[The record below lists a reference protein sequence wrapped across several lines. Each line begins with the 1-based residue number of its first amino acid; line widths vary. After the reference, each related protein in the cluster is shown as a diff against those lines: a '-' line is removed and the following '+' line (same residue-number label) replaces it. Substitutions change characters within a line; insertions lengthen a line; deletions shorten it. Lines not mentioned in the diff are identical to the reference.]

1 MPLNRLSKKEITES
15 YNKYARWYD
24 ILEKVPEI
32 LGISRVRKTLF
43 GMASGKV
50 LEVAAGTGNNLRH
63 YPKDCKITLIDL
75 SPAMLKIASRKARKQ
90 GLEVSIQ
97 EMDAE
102 SLAFPDNAFDTVVDS
117 LSLCTLTQPVQALRE
132 MVRVCKPNGR
142 ILLLEHGRSSRE
154 GLARWQD
161 KKADKHAKRFGFGCN
176 WNRNILGLLGEA
188 NLEIDSINQYCF
200 GVFHAIEVQPT
211 SMSIEILRQQM
222 TG

>member
-1 MPLNRLSKKEITES
+1 MTELSKEEITQS

-24 ILEKVPEI
+24 ILEKIPEI

-43 GMASGKV
+43 RKASGEV

-75 SPAMLKIASRKARKQ
+75 SRSMLNIASEKARKQ
-90 GLEVSIQ
+90 KLNISIR

-102 SLAFPDNAFDTVVDS
+102 SLEFPENAFDTVVDS

-132 MVRVCKPNGR
+132 MARVCKPNGR
-142 ILLLEHGRSSRE
+142 ILLLEHGRSSKE

-161 KKADKHAKRFGFGCN
+161 KKAEKHAKRFGCN
-176 WNRNILGLLGEA
+176 WNRNILGLVGEA
-188 NLEIDSINQYCF
+188 NLEVVSIKQYCF
-200 GVFHAIEVQPT
+200 GVFQAIEVQPT
-211 SMSIEILRQQM
+211 NMSIEILRQQM
-222 TG
+222 SG

>member
-1 MPLNRLSKKEITES
+1 MPLNKLSKEEITQS

-24 ILEKVPEI
+24 ILEKIPEF
-32 LGISRVRKTLF
+32 LGINRIRKNLFRKASRD
-43 GMASGKV
+43 V

-75 SPAMLKIASRKARKQ
+75 SRAMLKIASRKARRQ
-90 GLEVSIQ
+90 RLEVSIQ

-102 SLAFPDNAFDTVVDS
+102 SLEFPDDAFDTVVDS

-132 MVRVCKPNGR
+132 MARVCKPNGR

-161 KKADKHAKRFGFGCN
+161 RKADKHAKRFGCN
-176 WNRNILGLLGEA
+176 WNRDILALVGEA
-188 NLEIDSINQYCF
+188 NLEVVSSKQYCF
-200 GVFHAIEVQPT
+200 GVFHAIEVKPQA
-211 SMSIEILRQQM
+211 
-222 TG
+222 

>member
-1 MPLNRLSKKEITES
+1 MTALSKKEITQS

-24 ILEKVPEI
+24 ILEKIPEF
-32 LGISRVRKTLF
+32 LGINRIRKNLF
-43 GMASGKV
+43 RKASGEV

-75 SPAMLKIASRKARKQ
+75 SPAMLKIASQKARKQ
-90 GLEVSIQ
+90 NLEVSIK

-102 SLAFPDNAFDTVVDS
+102 RLEFPDNAFDTVVDS

-142 ILLLEHGRSSRE
+142 ILLLEHGRSSNER
-154 GLARWQD
+154 LARWQD
-161 KKADKHAKRFGFGCN
+161 KKAEKHAKRFGCN

-188 NLEIDSINQYCF
+188 NLEIDSIKQYCF

-211 SMSIEILRQQM
+211 SVSDTILRQQM

>member
-1 MPLNRLSKKEITES
+1 MTALSKKEITQS

-24 ILEKVPEI
+24 ILEKIPEF

-43 GMASGKV
+43 RKASGEV

-75 SPAMLKIASRKARKQ
+75 SRSMLNIASEKARKQ
-90 GLEVSIQ
+90 KLNISIR

-102 SLAFPDNAFDTVVDS
+102 SLEFPENSFDTVVDS

-132 MVRVCKPNGR
+132 MARVCKPNGR
-142 ILLLEHGRSSRE
+142 ILLLEHGRSSKE

-161 KKADKHAKRFGFGCN
+161 KKAEKHAKRFGCN
-176 WNRNILGLLGEA
+176 WNRNILGLVGEA
-188 NLEIDSINQYCF
+188 NLEIVSSKQYCF
-200 GVFHAIEVQPT
+200 GVFHAIEVKPT

>member
-1 MPLNRLSKKEITES
+1 MTELSKEEITQS

-24 ILEKVPEI
+24 ILEKIPEI

-43 GMASGKV
+43 RKASGEV

-75 SPAMLKIASRKARKQ
+75 SRSMLNIASEKARKQ
-90 GLEVSIQ
+90 KLNISIR

-102 SLAFPDNAFDTVVDS
+102 SLEFPENAFDTVVDS

-132 MVRVCKPNGR
+132 MARVCKPNGR
-142 ILLLEHGRSSRE
+142 ILLLEHGRSSKE

-161 KKADKHAKRFGFGCN
+161 KKAEKHAKRFGCN
-176 WNRNILGLLGEA
+176 WNRNILGLVGEA
-188 NLEIDSINQYCF
+188 NLEIVSSKQYCF
-200 GVFHAIEVQPT
+200 GVFHAIEVKPT